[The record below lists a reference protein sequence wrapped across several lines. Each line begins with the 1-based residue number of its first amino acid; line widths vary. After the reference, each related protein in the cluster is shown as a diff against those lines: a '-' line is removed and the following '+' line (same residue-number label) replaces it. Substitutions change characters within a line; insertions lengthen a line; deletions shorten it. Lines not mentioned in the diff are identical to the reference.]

1 MAHRRGPRSPQR
13 SIRGGIGRRPRL
25 RGGVEEGPPSITP
38 EFRPD
43 VPAPGPWG
51 MAHGGKVELFQ
62 DQVMRKFGGGSIKA
76 KKSGGKIKTKKK

>member
-1 MAHRRGPRSPQR
+1 MAHRGRPSRAGPQR
-13 SIRGGIGRRPRL
+13 SIRGGIGRRPEPI
-25 RGGVEEGPPSITP
+25 VEPRVTP
-38 EFRPD
+38 Q
-43 VPAPGPWG
+43 GPWG

>member
-1 MAHRRGPRSPQR
+1 MAHRGRPTGPQR

-25 RGGVEEGPPSITP
+25 RGGVEELLPPSL
-38 EFRPD
+38 PD
-43 VPAPGPWG
+43 DGDPRAPAPWG